1 MSAAICAQGI
11 VGLRGQRRVIDGISL
26 HLQPGQCAGLVGRS
40 GVGKS
45 TLLLMIAGIVPIA
58 EGRLYVGDRP
68 VNQTPPRDL
77 GVHLLGQ
84 SPLVL
89 DHMSVRQNL
98 ALPTHFRGGGDSEMT
113 IEAVARQLALEPL
126 LDKNARA
133 ISGGERQR
141 IAIGQAMRSP
151 ASILLLD
158 EPVKAALEP
167 ELRHQVRSALTS
179 YVRSRGKT
187 VIFVSHDVED
197 IGALADRVLV
207 LGGCSG
213 KLDTCT
219 VEEFFALPPSPQIA
233 RDMDLAVV
241 VTGTYRAES
250 EELVLGECGDVVSL
264 PSVVPRGEGMRAWVL
279 PHGAWSVRPGGCWT
293 LDRTWP
299 IVAGARARFTGP
311 SGSVISLILRAD
323 KCPLGAGRSYS
334 LQVAPD
340 QVRDFPATAR

>member
-1 MSAAICAQGI
+1 MSAGINAQEI

-26 HLQPGQCAGLVGRS
+26 SLQPGECVGLVGRS

-45 TLLLMIAGIVPIA
+45 TLLLMIAGIVPVA
-58 EGRLYVGDRP
+58 EGRLHVGGRP
-68 VNQTPPRDL
+68 VSQTPPRDL

-98 ALPTHFRGGGDSEMT
+98 ELPTRFRRGGDGEMT
-113 IEAVARQLALEPL
+113 VEVVARQLALEPL
-126 LDKNARA
+126 LEQSARA

-151 ASILLLD
+151 ASVLLLD

-179 YVRSRGKT
+179 HVLGRGKT

-207 LGGCSG
+207 LGSRSM
-213 KLDTCT
+213 LDTCS
-219 VEEFFALPPSPQIA
+219 VEEFFTSPPTPQIA

-241 VTGTYRAES
+241 VTGTYRAEAGG
-250 EELVLGECGDVVSL
+250 LVLAEGGDVVLL
-264 PSVVPRGEGMRAWVL
+264 PAALACGEGIRVWVL
-279 PHGAWSVRPGGCWT
+279 PYSAWRVRPGGGWI

-299 IVAGARARFTGP
+299 VVAGARARFA
-311 SGSVISLILRAD
+311 GSNGSAISLILRSD
-323 KCPLGAGRSYS
+323 DCPLHVGQTYS
-334 LQVAPD
+334 LQVVPD
-340 QVRDFPATAR
+340 CVRNFPETGS